1 MVENYVNSISGDAVK
16 GTERR
21 KEILEWLEREKSLS
35 LAEIVDRF
43 GVSKMTAHRDLEALE
58 CRNALKRIHG
68 GVVALEKPARRGTA
82 VEAESV
88 NLGNCVIC
96 YRPSSQK
103 LLYSLT
109 LVNGE
114 QRITCCPHCGVSAH
128 IAFGDQVAMAL
139 TADFL
144 SGRPHPAQATTFV
157 LGSIASPCC
166 LPSML
171 TFEDPE
177 MAKRFQGGFGGLLG
191 GLDDAIRYLK
201 EEMSLHRDGGGCP
214 HCAAMERRK

>member
-1 MVENYVNSISGDAVK
+1 MK

-68 GVVALEKPARRGTA
+68 GVVALEKPVRRGTTE
-82 VEAESV
+82 EAGNV
-88 NLGNCVIC
+88 NQGNCVIC

-128 IAFGDQVAMAL
+128 IAYGDQVAMAL

-144 SGRPHPAQATTFV
+144 SGRPHPAQTTTFV

-214 HCAAMERRK
+214 HCAAVERRK